1 MDKEQPTLHL
11 LHGSKTRSL
20 EHLLK
25 FYKIVTGREPTPEEI
40 EAAKCQLE
48 AFEKG
53 S

>member
-20 EHLLK
+20 EHLLR
-25 FYKIVTGREPTPEEI
+25 FYKNVTGREPTPQEI
-40 EAAKCQLE
+40 EAAKRQLE
-48 AFEKG
+48 ALEKR